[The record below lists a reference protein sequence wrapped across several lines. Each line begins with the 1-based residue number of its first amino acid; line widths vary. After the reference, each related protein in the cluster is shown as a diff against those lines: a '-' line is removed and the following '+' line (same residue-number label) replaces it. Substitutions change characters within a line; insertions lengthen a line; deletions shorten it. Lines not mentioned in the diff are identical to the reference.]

1 VNAGERAGIL
11 AVTTNTL
18 ALFMVTALSV
28 VTYPEL
34 AIRIDALIGGRDGS
48 GSSLSYFRDLYV
60 LPGALVFL
68 ALSGVAFALA
78 ARRGR
83 TALLVV
89 AGVAWCVLL
98 AGLVG
103 SVEWYYRAVR
113 AASELR

>member
-1 VNAGERAGIL
+1 VVAS
-11 AVTTNTL
+11 TTL
-18 ALFMVTALSV
+18 PLFMATALSV
-28 VTYPEL
+28 VCYPEL
-34 AIRIDALIGGRDGS
+34 AIRIDALVGGRDGS
-48 GSSLSYFRDLYV
+48 GSPLGDFRDFYV

-68 ALSGVAFALA
+68 ALSGVALALA

-83 TALLVV
+83 TALRIV
-89 AGVAWCVLL
+89 AAAAWCVLL